1 MKRRSLI
8 LVVFVLAGLFF
19 ASTGWSEKKS
29 AKEINTLLQDEQ
41 KELERLK
48 KKIASQDKLISS
60 AGKKEGQLLSKL
72 RKVDNQ
78 IKLKER
84 ELKIYQWN
92 FLINKKKLAKL
103 EENLQTNERK
113 LKAQKLVLGK
123 RFRQIYKEGPAFP
136 LKVAFSSEDASDF
149 LQRLKYMELI
159 AQHDANLMADYKNQL
174 DGMKTEKQSLLS
186 VRAKLVRLEKD
197 ALGKRGE
204 FESAR
209 KDKKKFLKKIKK
221 KKQFGIQTRKELQ
234 KASKNLNKLITKLLS
249 KLVSGEGLDIL
260 DKKGRLTLPVK
271 GKILNKFGR
280 QKDKQYGSFIVHNG
294 VDIKTPAGTP
304 VRSIFNGKV
313 LYTGELEGYGNL
325 VIIGHGKDYHS
336 LYGHLNRIN
345 AKPNQ
350 VVKSGDIIGTS
361 GDTGSLVGETLY
373 LEMREKGKPIEP
385 VRWFKTSTRRKT
397 AARK

>member
-1 MKRRSLI
+1 MRYSPLFLTVI
-8 LVVFVLAGLFF
+8 VFVGLSFVE
-19 ASTGWSEKKS
+19 SGWSAKKS
-29 AKEINTLLQDEQ
+29 AKEIDALLQDEQ
-41 KELERLK
+41 KELSLLK
-48 KKIASQDKLISS
+48 KKIAKQNKLISS
-60 AGKKEGQLLSKL
+60 AGKKEGQVLSKL

-103 EENLQTNERK
+103 EENLKTDGQK
-113 LKAQKLVLGK
+113 LKAQKLLLGK
-123 RFRQIYKEGPAFP
+123 RFRQIYKEGPVFP
-136 LKVAFSSEDASDF
+136 LKVAFSSENASQF
-149 LQRLKYMELI
+149 LQHLKYMELI
-159 AQHDANLMADYKNQL
+159 AQHDASLMTDYKDQL
-174 DGMKTEKQSLLS
+174 EGMKTEKQSLLS
-186 VRAKLVRLEKD
+186 VRAKLVRLEKE

-204 FESAR
+204 FKKAR
-209 KDKKKFLKKIKK
+209 KDKKRFLKKIKK

-234 KASKNLNKLITKLLS
+234 NASKNLNGLITKLLS

-260 DKKGRLTLPVK
+260 DKKGRLALPVK

-280 QKDKQYGSFIVHNG
+280 QKDKQYGTFIVHNG
-294 VDIKTPAGTP
+294 INIKTRTGTP

-325 VIIGHGKDYHS
+325 VIIGHGKNYHS
-336 LYGHLNRIN
+336 LYGHLDQI
-345 AKPNQ
+345 KVKTNQ
-350 VVKSGDIIGTS
+350 VVQIGGIIGFS

-385 VRWFKTSTRRKT
+385 VRWFKTAKR
-397 AARK
+397 